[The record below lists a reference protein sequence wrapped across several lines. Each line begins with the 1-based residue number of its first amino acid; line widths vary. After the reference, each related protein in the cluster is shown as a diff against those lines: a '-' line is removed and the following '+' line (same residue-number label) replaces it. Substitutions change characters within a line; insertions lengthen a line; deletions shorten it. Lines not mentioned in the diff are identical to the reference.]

1 MKKIICIIV
10 VLSMI
15 MIMSMSAFALEPDS
29 YTFFDYFK
37 YGAEKEITSEITSV
51 TIRKVNTELEHDE
64 RQTTNKEQLAK
75 FTEIANTITLKKAE
89 VNDTISWGDGMYIEV
104 AFGDY
109 VSYSYIS
116 ADGGVDNYSIFMSR
130 LPIRAYQFDVAG
142 NACRMISEFFDG
154 IENDI
159 SDWAAL
165 EVENAIELGLLP
177 EHMQNGY
184 LEDTTRERF
193 CEVINGMMK
202 LDGLVISVKPSEPRE
217 YDFDDCKNPAVVYLH
232 NLGIVFGKGNGIF
245 DPDGLLTRQEA
256 STILYRLMKQYD
268 LGYEIIN
275 TRADYGDLDQIA
287 DWALEGVNAVSDW
300 GIMKGDGI
308 NFMPMDKYTHQQAI
322 VTIMRLYKEIVNSR
336 QPVDV
341 PLSIGFTA
349 QIIRTDGYSED
360 IEYPV
365 ISTVNSVNELNGYY
379 EKYKDIYSLK
389 SRKPYNI
396 GFIDAIEKYNDDYF
410 KESFLV
416 MVILEEGSGSIGH
429 SVDDIRMDGTIVVK
443 KILPVGKYYTDDMAE
458 WHILIEIP
466 KEYSHF
472 RYTLAYSK

>member
-1 MKKIICIIV
+1 LKKIICIIV
-10 VLSMI
+10 VLS

-75 FTEIANTITLKKAE
+75 FTEIANTITLKRAE

-142 NACRMISEFFDG
+142 NAYRMISEFFDG
-154 IENDI
+154 IDNNI
-159 SDWAAL
+159 FDWAAL
-165 EVENAIELGLLP
+165 EVENAIELGILP
-177 EHMQNGY
+177 EHLQNGY
-184 LEDTTRERF
+184 LKNTTRERF
-193 CEVINGMMK
+193 CEVINGMIQ
-202 LDGLVISVKPSEPRE
+202 LDGLVLSVKPSELLE
-217 YDFDDCKNPAVVYLH
+217 YGFDDCKNPAVVYLH

-256 STILYRLMKQYD
+256 ATILYRLMKQYD

-275 TRADYGDLDQIA
+275 TRADYGDIDQVA

-308 NFMPMDKYTHQQAI
+308 NFMPKDKYTHQQAI
-322 VTIMRLYKEIVNSR
+322 VTIMRLHKEIVNSR

-341 PLSIGFTA
+341 PGNPRPIDFSA
-349 QIIRTDGYSED
+349 QIIETRGYNKD
-360 IEYPV
+360 AEYS
-365 ISTVNSVNELNGYY
+365 IITTINSVIELNSYY
-379 EKYKDIYSLK
+379 NKYKDIYNLK
-389 SRKPYNI
+389 SGRPYHV
-396 GFIDAIEKYNDDYF
+396 GFVDAIERYDDDYF
-410 KESFLV
+410 NNSCLV
-416 MVILEEGSGSIGH
+416 MVVLHEASGTVGHKVEEVRTDGKIVIKGTYPGGDGD
-429 SVDDIRMDGTIVVK
+429 VTMDT
-443 KILPVGKYYTDDMAE
+443 AE
-458 WHILIEIP
+458 WHVVIEIP
-466 KEYSHF
+466 KEYSNLT
-472 RYTLAYSK
+472 YTL

>member
-1 MKKIICIIV
+1 
-10 VLSMI
+10 
-15 MIMSMSAFALEPDS
+15 
-29 YTFFDYFK
+29 
-37 YGAEKEITSEITSV
+37 
-51 TIRKVNTELEHDE
+51 
-64 RQTTNKEQLAK
+64 
-75 FTEIANTITLKKAE
+75 
-89 VNDTISWGDGMYIEV
+89 MYLEV

-116 ADGGVDNYSIFMSR
+116 ADGGVDNYSISMSR

-142 NACRMISEFFDG
+142 NAYRMISEFFDS
-154 IENDI
+154 IDNNI

-165 EVENAIELGLLP
+165 EVENAIELGILP
-177 EHMQNGY
+177 EHLQNGY
-184 LEDTTRERF
+184 LENTTRERF
-193 CEVINGMMK
+193 CEVINGMIQ
-202 LDGLVISVKPSEPRE
+202 LDGLVISVKPSEPGQ
-217 YDFDDCKNPAVVYLH
+217 YDFEDCKNPAVVYLH
-232 NLGIVFGKGNGIF
+232 NLGIVFGKGNGTF

-256 STILYRLMKQYD
+256 ATILYRLMKQYD

-275 TRADYGDLDQIA
+275 TRADYGDLDQVA

-308 NFMPMDKYTHQQAI
+308 DFMPKDKYTHQQAI

-336 QPVDV
+336 LPIDV
-341 PLSIGFTA
+341 PGNPRPIDFSA
-349 QIIRTDGYSED
+349 QIIRTDGYSAD

-389 SRKPYNI
+389 SRKPYDI
-396 GFIDAIEKYNDDYF
+396 GFTDAIEKYNDDYF
-410 KESFLV
+410 KESCLV
-416 MVILEEGSGSIGH
+416 MVVLSEASGSIGH
-429 SVDDIRMDGTIVVK
+429 SVDEVRLDGTIVVK
-443 KILPVGKYYTDDMAE
+443 KIFPVGEAYTDDEAQC
-458 WHILIEIP
+458 HILIEIP